1 MGETLGKEDAV
12 EQDEMGERLGPEDAV
27 EQDAIGER
35 LVQEG
40 HSGTNSS
47 QPTCYIRNEKGI
59 FCKHCSS
66 PTGMTC
72 VRCNK
77 QAHRARN

>member
-1 MGETLGKEDAV
+1 V
-12 EQDEMGERLGPEDAV
+12 EQDEMGERLGPE
-27 EQDAIGER
+27 R
-35 LVQEG
+35 

-66 PTGMTC
+66 PTGTTC

-77 QAHRARN
+77 QEHRARN